1 MAHDV
6 FLSYSSKDKFAADA
20 ACAVLERNGIRVW
33 IAPRDILPSDE
44 WAEAIINAINSARL
58 MVLVFSG
65 NAIDSKPVRSEVE
78 RAFNKGLPVI
88 PFRIENIQPSGSL
101 ELFLSAAHWLDAFTK
116 PAEQHLDRLAG
127 VVWRVIETKSGK
139 VRPDTGGDVRIEKGQ
154 IRPEQ
159 ANLASQT
166 EAAIR
171 EGQQADSSILSD
183 AVRPRRPSAR
193 VIAFGAAALVS
204 IVAVGGYFWRDG
216 QQVGAGSR
224 PVTTSIVAAP
234 EPSSPA
240 PPAAPIQEPTIAVA
254 PPSSASLVPPSLPP
268 AQPVEPPEQNAP
280 VAGPPAKMPVVA
292 PAPIAPRAA
301 QKASS
306 PKPKPK
312 PKVVARAHTPRQKPA
327 EATPCP
333 VINGTRFCY

>member
-6 FLSYSSKDKFAADA
+6 FLSYSTKDKFAADA

-44 WAEAIINAINSARL
+44 WAEAIINAIKSAQL

-127 VVWRVIETKSGK
+127 VVWRVIETKNGG
-139 VRPDTGGDVRIEKGQ
+139 VRPSAGADARAEKEQ
-154 IRPEQ
+154 FRPEQ
-159 ANLASQT
+159 ANVASQT

-171 EGQQADSSILSD
+171 EGRQAKNSILSD
-183 AVRPRRPSAR
+183 TVGTQRRR
-193 VIAFGAAALVS
+193 VGSFAFGAAALAS
-204 IVAVGGYFWRDG
+204 LVAVGGYFWRDG
-216 QQVGAGSR
+216 QRVGAGSR
-224 PVTTSIVAAP
+224 PVAPSIVAPA
-234 EPSSPA
+234 EPSSL
-240 PPAAPIQEPTIAVA
+240 A
-254 PPSSASLVPPSLPP
+254 PPSAPAQEPAIPVAPTSASLTTLPLVSEP
-268 AQPVEPPEQNAP
+268 PVEPPRQTAP
-280 VAGPPAKMPVVA
+280 PDELKSTVVA
-292 PAPIAPRAA
+292 PAPVAPRAT
-301 QKASS
+301 
-306 PKPKPK
+306 
-312 PKVVARAHTPRQKPA
+312 PKVTSTKTKPRVMARAKPRSSAESLTTPKKCF
-327 EATPCP
+327 TF
-333 VINGTRFCY
+333 NGEKFCE